1 MRRILPFALLVLFTI
16 TFFAC
21 NNSDSEQ
28 LSSNLVNN
36 PTSYNSDADGK
47 DIARIAFDTTVYDLG
62 TLIDGEVAT
71 YAFHFTN
78 VGNKDLV
85 ISKVHTSCGCTASE
99 YPTQAIKPGKGGQ
112 IKVKFDSSNRKGFQN
127 KTITV
132 STNGIPAAH
141 MLRIK
146 ANVIAPTQ

>member
-1 MRRILPFALLVLFTI
+1 MRRILSFALLVLFTI

-21 NNSDSEQ
+21 NNSNSEQ

-36 PTSYNSDADGK
+36 PTSYNADADGK

-85 ISKVHTSCGCTASE
+85 ISRVHASCGCTASE

-112 IKVKFDSSNRKGFQN
+112 VKVKFDSSNRKGFQN

-132 STNGIPAAH
+132 STNGIPASH